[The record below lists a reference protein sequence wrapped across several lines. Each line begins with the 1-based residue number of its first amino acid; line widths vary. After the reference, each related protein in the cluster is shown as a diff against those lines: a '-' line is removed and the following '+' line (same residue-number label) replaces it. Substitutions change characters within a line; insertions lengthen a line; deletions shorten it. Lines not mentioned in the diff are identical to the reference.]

1 MGAALV
7 TREKIKELTGVSVR
21 AVTSITNELDDRLI
35 IKKELYKTSEDG
47 MWNNMA
53 FYTNYY
59 DNADAADAR
68 IKKAI
73 SNYKE
78 RIGRL

>member
-1 MGAALV
+1 
-7 TREKIKELTGVSVR
+7 
-21 AVTSITNELDDRLI
+21 
-35 IKKELYKTSEDG
+35 
-47 MWNNMA
+47 MA

-68 IKKAI
+68 IEKAI
-73 SNYKE
+73 SDYKE